1 MVNNF
6 CKEDIKQINELGTEL
21 NPNFKKLFHIENL
34 PETENILTIKENNKI
49 IGFIHY
55 SKIFECIEIQN
66 IIVDESYRNKG
77 YASAL
82 INILI
87 SKNIKTTQRIILEVN
102 ENNIEAIKFYQ
113 KHKFKEISRRNKYY
127 KTDDAIIMERELW
140 KKIYTF

>member
-6 CKEDIKQINELGTEL
+6 CKEDINQINELGAKL
-21 NPNFKKLFHIENL
+21 NPNFKELFHIDNL
-34 PETENILTIKENNKI
+34 PETENILTIKNNNEL

-66 IIVDESYRNKG
+66 IIIEKSYRNKG
-77 YASAL
+77 YASTL

-87 SKNIKTTQRIILEVN
+87 SKNIKTTQKIILEVN

-113 KHKFKEISRRNKYY
+113 KQKFKEINRRHKYY
-127 KTDDAIIMERELW
+127 KTGDAIIMERVL
-140 KKIYTF
+140 